1 MFSYFVLSSVDK
13 KTELTLLFK
22 GQNETQAG
30 CLSDLSCLT
39 PLYLAKVL
47 DLYHEIVLASES
59 LELSDKVK
67 ILLCFLLKKSA
78 ELIFPA
84 TLDGAL
90 YNAM

>member
-1 MFSYFVLSSVDK
+1 MKQILCMFSYFVLSSVDK

-59 LELSDKVK
+59 LVWERKTH
-67 ILLCFLLKKSA
+67 
-78 ELIFPA
+78 P
-84 TLDGAL
+84 
-90 YNAM
+90 

>member
-47 DLYHEIVLASES
+47 DLYHAIVLPSKSLISQQIFEKFDFPES
-59 LELSDKVK
+59 
-67 ILLCFLLKKSA
+67 A
-78 ELIFPA
+78 
-84 TLDGAL
+84 
-90 YNAM
+90 